1 MTTAQPGDPRDLH
14 TTDNLFNARDDARSQ
29 EGQQRDWMPYLP
41 ASSSPFCPADVD
53 PDALTWAETVAPG
66 GYTHK
71 IIARGTRLRFEDVDG
86 EACAHVVL
94 YNALEP
100 WERYNAADS
109 VKIPWQ
115 AYLSTGHPLLSGD
128 GRALAT
134 VAADTSGHHDT
145 FCGTMTTAQTVEKY
159 GDAALHG
166 VFPSGTGL
174 LEQAGAKHG
183 LSERDI
189 PPTVSFF
196 KGVDVA
202 EDGALTFHGG
212 AGAGATIDLVAELPL
227 IVLVANSPHPLDP
240 RADYV
245 SGALRIH
252 GWRGTP
258 TGPGS
263 EFFAAG
269 PERHRAYLNSIDY
282 AEARGL

>member
-1 MTTAQPGDPRDLH
+1 MNTPQTEGPRDLH
-14 TTDNLFNARDDARSQ
+14 TTDSLSSARDDARSQ
-29 EGQQRDWMPYLP
+29 EGQLRDWMQYLP
-41 ASSSPFCPADVD
+41 ASASPFCPEDVD
-53 PDALTWAETVAPG
+53 PDTLTWAETVAPG

-71 IIARGTRLRFEDVDG
+71 VIARGTRLRFEDVDG

-128 GRALAT
+128 GRVLAT

-145 FCGTMTTAQTVEKY
+145 FCGTMTTAQTAGKY
-159 GDAALHG
+159 GDAAIHG
-166 VFPSGTGL
+166 IYPAGTAL

-189 PPTVSFF
+189 PPSVSFF

-202 EDGALTFHGG
+202 EDGALTFHSG
-212 AGAGATIDLVAELPL
+212 AGAGATLDLVAELPL
-227 IVLVANSPHPLDP
+227 IVLIANSPHPLDP
-240 RADYV
+240 RPDYV
-245 SGALRIH
+245 SGALRVH
-252 GWRGTP
+252 AWRSTP
-258 TGPGS
+258 TGADSG
-263 EFFAAG
+263 FFTTS